1 MRNEELDEKR
11 MIQYADE
18 IGVGRNEFMEALN
31 EVPVMSVE
39 QFKKVSNM
47 LFTFANELSEKAF
60 NNLQLKMQIT
70 EHERSIVLLQESE
83 ERYRTLFERSNDAI
97 LLVEITTGK
106 YLDANRAAEIITGR
120 SLNELKKLTTYDTT
134 PKGAMERINRAFAAN
149 DSLNMG
155 EVEYVRPDGAIRNAQ
170 LNIIPLSGNRIFGI
184 AHDITE
190 SKQAKEALIESRQK
204 ISGALEFN
212 NKILL
217 TSSIAILTYKGSGQ
231 CVSANSAAAMVG
243 GTTVE
248 QLLTQNFHKISSW
261 DKSGMYQAAIR
272 ALETGVEQLLE
283 ANVVTTFGKNVWL
296 SLSYMSFDS

>member
-1 MRNEELDEKR
+1 MSEGLFQRPRLSGGLWDAGASITVGGKHIANWLIGQVRNKELDEKR

-97 LLVEITTGK
+97 LLVEITNEK

-134 PKGAMERINRAFAAN
+134 PKGAMERINRAFAPN
-149 DSLNMG
+149 DSLNG
-155 EVEYVRPDGAIRNAQ
+155 
-170 LNIIPLSGNRIFGI
+170 
-184 AHDITE
+184 
-190 SKQAKEALIESRQK
+190 
-204 ISGALEFN
+204 
-212 NKILL
+212 
-217 TSSIAILTYKGSGQ
+217 
-231 CVSANSAAAMVG
+231 
-243 GTTVE
+243 
-248 QLLTQNFHKISSW
+248 
-261 DKSGMYQAAIR
+261 
-272 ALETGVEQLLE
+272 
-283 ANVVTTFGKNVWL
+283 
-296 SLSYMSFDS
+296 